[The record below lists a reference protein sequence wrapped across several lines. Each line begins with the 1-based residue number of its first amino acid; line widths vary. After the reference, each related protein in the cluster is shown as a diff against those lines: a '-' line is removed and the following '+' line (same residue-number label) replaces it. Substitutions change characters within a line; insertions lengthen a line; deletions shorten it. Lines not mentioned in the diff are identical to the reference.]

1 MVPVQ
6 KAPLGGP
13 FSKFIP
19 CRFYN
24 QNSKLNDKGFDS
36 KGGLPHFNNEEGVS
50 PERYDEGPLA
60 DGPPLPPSAP
70 PPPPEQPAVAA
81 AQRTG
86 AMVMTLNVN
95 KLKEELRK
103 RGRSRAAKKGDLQD
117 CLKEAILNNVQVAL
131 GNKPRC
137 LEAVDSGRGTHSTAR
152 QLRSGPLSLYQDG

>member
-1 MVPVQ
+1 MRMVPVQ

-13 FSKFIP
+13 FSKCIP

-50 PERYDEGPLA
+50 PERGHPCHHLHHH
-60 DGPPLPPSAP
+60 PHQ
-70 PPPPEQPAVAA
+70 EQLAVAA